1 MIRFCDKAVYVLHPN
16 QMSRSELLLFFQ
28 NGHYNDVIQY
38 VAEDGSHIGVLFYER
53 LLKYDEI
60 AEAVLEK
67 VLNLGD
73 AFWEDAGAYF
83 QEHMDD
89 LVPVVNGE
97 RELQGFAYCDKRND
111 FDVESALASFEED
124 DGSYIFL
131 ENKYPFLRQ
140 VCIYDI
146 NEVAYRVYTI
156 LKKRNVPVTVIG
168 EKWEWFLIKQFED
181 YNKYSD
187 YEKYHIYAEG
197 TSAIRERIGFG
208 SLTHEIAIN
217 NFMFLADLGLDN
229 MRELCY
235 EALKNFMEQGIH
247 VAKFTFPL
255 YEQIDFVTSLE
266 QKSNERGVTFS
277 VNSKNEEK
285 RNITYEIFG
294 KDVCEDMA
302 ANQDYFFEKTKNFYF
317 IEELRVYQ
325 TVEGIGKR
333 IYVIGPCIVSG
344 LGAKTEDCLIA
355 QIQKLVGSEYIVVA
369 VPIDALRK
377 FGLYKKLNKLPIRK
391 KDIVVFIDEGLNQ
404 KKYKEDNAI
413 TQFSLIDIFNN
424 KERPTLFS
432 DKPIHANK
440 TNHYLCAKYIYDI
453 FLKAKMEELSNE
465 KDNLYIQ
472 KGEVL
477 TEEHRTMVDHY
488 LKKIKEEKFEAE
500 GTIGSIVMNCNPF
513 TLGHQHLIEYAAK
526 TVDYLYIFAVEE
538 NKSEFLFQDR
548 FAMIVEGTRHLE
560 NVTVVPSGE
569 FILSHQT
576 LAVYFLKEQ
585 KVDAKVDASQDLEI
599 FGRYIAPPLHIS
611 VRFVG
616 EEPLDAVTRQY
627 NEQMKQILKLHSIEL
642 IEIPRKEWGGNVI
655 SASKVRKCLKLKEY
669 DVIQEIVPRTT
680 YEYLIKMG
688 LIPDDTDK
696 IQTLR

>member
-1 MIRFCDKAVYVLHPN
+1 MLHPN
-16 QMSRSELLLFFQ
+16 QMSRSELLSFFLD
-28 NGHYNDVIQY
+28 GHNDYVIQY
-38 VAEDGSHIGVLFYER
+38 VADDGSHVGVLYYER
-53 LLKYDEI
+53 LLKCNEI
-60 AEAVLEK
+60 SEAILEK
-67 VLNLGD
+67 VLNLGN
-73 AFWEDAGAYF
+73 AFWDDAGAYF
-83 QEHMDD
+83 KEHMND
-89 LVPVVNGE
+89 LVPVVNE
-97 RELQGFAYCDKRND
+97 ELELQGFAYCDKRNE

-131 ENKYPFLRQ
+131 KNKYPFLRQ

-146 NEVAYRVYTI
+146 NEAAYRVYKI
-156 LKKRNVPVTVIG
+156 LKKRNFPVAVIG
-168 EKWEWFLIKQFED
+168 EKWEWFSIKQLED

-197 TSAIRERIGFG
+197 TSAIRERIEGG
-208 SLTHEIAIN
+208 PLTHEIVMN

-235 EALKNFMEQGIH
+235 KAHRNLAAQGIS

-255 YEQIDFVTSLE
+255 YSEIDFVTPLE
-266 QKSNERGVTFS
+266 RKANELKVTFS
-277 VNSKNEEK
+277 INSKNEEK
-285 RNITYEIFG
+285 RCLTYEIFG
-294 KDVCEDMA
+294 KEVCEAMA
-302 ANQDYFFEKTKNFYF
+302 ANKDFFFEKTKSFYF

-333 IYVIGPCIVSG
+333 IYVVGPCIVSG
-344 LGAKTEDCLIA
+344 LGAKTEDSLIA
-355 QIQKLVGSEYIVVA
+355 QLQKLAGSEYVVVA

-404 KKYKEDNAI
+404 KRYKEDNEN
-413 TQFSLIDIFNN
+413 TQFQFSLADIFNN
-424 KERPTLFS
+424 RERPALFS

-440 TNHYLCAKYIYDI
+440 TSHYLCAKYIYDT
-453 FLKAKMEELSNE
+453 FLKTKIEELRNE
-465 KDNLYIQ
+465 SDNSYIQ

-477 TEEHRTMVDHY
+477 TEEHRTMVEHY
-488 LKKIKEEKFEAE
+488 IEKIKEKRFGAE

-513 TLGHQHLIEYAAK
+513 TLGHQHLIEYAAR

-538 NKSEFLFQDR
+538 NKSQFLFKDR
-548 FAMIVEGTRHLE
+548 FAMIMEGTKHLD
-560 NVTVVPSGE
+560 NVIVVPSGE

-576 LAVYFLKEQ
+576 LSVYFVKEQ

-599 FGRYIAPPLHIS
+599 YGRYIAPPLHIS

-616 EEPLDAVTRQY
+616 EEPLDAITRQY

-642 IEIPRKEWGGNVI
+642 IEIPRKEWRGNVI
-655 SASKVRKCLKLKEY
+655 SASEVRKCLELKKY

-688 LIPDDTDK
+688 LIQKDYTDK
-696 IQTLR
+696 ILNF